1 MISSIEWVPAGVAD
15 PSPKKYEFS
24 QAEINLIQMMENH
37 GMEDTD
43 YVQTDSGKDKEK
55 KEQQKKNKKFQSENN
70 NENKNINNDL
80 PADLRMDEYSSDED
94 DDGAISGAA
103 IGRLLVENSEELAT
117 NEVDSPKTN
126 TNLNMDED
134 DDDGESDYD
143 SDDDDDLA
151 DIPDTRD
158 FMPVD
163 IEGLNAIGFSQVGTN
178 SPAYMEDDGSDGD
191 DGSDAE
197 DVLIRSTDAIVVVAK
212 TEEVSCH

>member
-24 QAEINLIQMMENH
+24 QAEINLIEMMENH
-37 GMEDTD
+37 GMEDKD
-43 YVQTDSGKDKEK
+43 DVKTDSGKDKEK
-55 KEQQKKNKKFQSENN
+55 KEQKTQQKKPLSGNN
-70 NENKNINNDL
+70 NNINNDL

-94 DDGAISGAA
+94 DNGAVSGAA
-103 IGRLLVENSEELAT
+103 IGRLLVENSGELST
-117 NEVDSPKTN
+117 NEVDSPKTIK
-126 TNLNMDED
+126 NLDMDE
-134 DDDGESDYD
+134 DDGESDYD

-163 IEGLNAIGFSQVGTN
+163 IDGLNAIGFSQVGTN